1 MLNSIEAIASMES
14 WDLLMD
20 FIENQ
25 SNQNLQDSKQ
35 AYGMRLAGEEILS
48 NMIREIHESTE
59 TLESHLIWITSQIFL
74 LGNKA
79 WFEIVIEDNGPQF
92 DPHLEMPRDIQALTP
107 VNERPIG
114 GLGLFLVQQSVDQ
127 ANYEWANNRNRYQLR
142 VAKQST

>member
-1 MLNSIEAIASMES
+1 MES

-35 AYGMRLAGEEILS
+35 VYGMRLAGEEILS
-48 NMIREIHESTE
+48 NIIREIHESTE

-92 DPHLEMPRDIQALTP
+92 DPNLQTPREIQASTP

-127 ANYEWANNRNRYQLR
+127 ATYEWVNQRNCYQLR
-142 VAKQST
+142 ILLKNQ